1 MSLKK
6 IFLLP
11 TSQTQ
16 SKYGKEENG
25 KRLFTTWQ
33 EKEESGKTDVYW
45 SLQGNPSTL
54 RRLPKHNYHAWT
66 PAGISRDL
74 NCAFFA
80 EWHNRR
86 EAAHSS

>member
-25 KRLFTTWQ
+25 KRLFTTRE
-33 EKEESGKTDVYW
+33 EKEECGKTDGVDKV
-45 SLQGNPSTL
+45 LIQFAQHFATV
-54 RRLPKHNYHAWT
+54 A
-66 PAGISRDL
+66 RDG
-74 NCAFFA
+74 
-80 EWHNRR
+80 ET
-86 EAAHSS
+86 

>member
-25 KRLFTTWQ
+25 KQLFTTRE
-33 EKEESGKTDVYW
+33 EKEESGKTDEEQW
-45 SLQGNPSTL
+45 FHGRTL
-54 RRLPKHNYHAWT
+54 YKVK
-66 PAGISRDL
+66 GGKKG
-74 NCAFFA
+74 
-80 EWHNRR
+80 
-86 EAAHSS
+86 